1 MNQDDDEGPASQGC
15 WKDVMHPRTEGLSSV
30 AEHCKCSVTI
40 SDVSDS
46 LSWAFTGEG
55 STCVLR
61 DVEAGAETNGCD
73 W

>member
-1 MNQDDDEGPASQGC
+1 
-15 WKDVMHPRTEGLSSV
+15 MHPRTEGLSSV

-61 DVEAGAETNGCD
+61 DVEAGAENSGCD